1 MQKYL
6 WGGAALIVVAAAG
19 VYVAS
24 DYFLR
29 HPQSVM
35 VRAGGALSSV
45 VVNSNPLSVMNRATT
60 GTDAVR
66 DEADAAP
73 VKPVFSEDAEETIEP
88 IQVESVA
95 SAPVPTEADGTEAS
109 EWLPGPEEGPS
120 EPPKPMPYAEVDPS
134 ELGLMCPIEELI
146 DLVRQAAAQCKQVLD
161 DKAYVGRG
169 CETEVLEVMPEE
181 EAADDEAETPLPE
194 QTAEPNYY
202 HHYEGCTRM
211 NGGCPYPHSVLPPQ
225 SPVEIPAVDPK
236 PAKIKK
242 IHKSVDKTSC
252 NSLLRTSER
261 RSYSMPILDTMEFR
275 PSDAGNY
282 PVTKTGPF

>member
-6 WGGAALIVVAAAG
+6 WGGAALIVAGAAS

-29 HPQSVM
+29 HPESVLA
-35 VRAGGALSSV
+35 RAAGALSTAAV
-45 VVNSNPLSVMNRATT
+45 YSNPLSVMNRSTT

-66 DEADAAP
+66 QDPEP
-73 VKPVFSEDAEETIEP
+73 EVQITLVKPMLGAEEEETIEP
-88 IQVESVA
+88 IQVEAVA
-95 SAPVPTEADGTEAS
+95 SAPVAAEVGGTEAS
-109 EWLPGPEEGPS
+109 EWLPCPERAPS
-120 EPPKPMPYAEVDPS
+120 DPPKPMPYAEVDPTDIS
-134 ELGLMCPIEELI
+134 LVCPFDILIEAVVKAGADCL
-146 DLVRQAAAQCKQVLD
+146 KQSLPL
-161 DKAYVGRG
+161 G

-181 EAADDEAETPLPE
+181 EAADDQVELPTVE
-194 QTAEPNYY
+194 QTVEPNYY

-225 SPVEIPAVDPK
+225 SPVEIPAVEPK
-236 PAKIKK
+236 PVKVKK
-242 IHKSVDKTSC
+242 IHKSMDKTSW

-261 RSYSMPILDTMEFR
+261 RSFSPPILDTMEFR

-282 PVTKTGPF
+282 PLSKTGPF